1 MQGPKKRQR
10 KKGKERGQTLLTAAL
25 ITALDA
31 GEWAAD
37 PAARGAGRLQVR
49 KLESGE
55 VTWYYRYTAPDGDRV
70 RLPLGT
76 GLGLAEARKLAG
88 ELSRRYQGGERD
100 LRAIFAAERRTAE
113 RECREAEAAAAA
125 AQTTANARTE
135 TTFKKMLAAYVAHLK
150 AAGKPSW
157 REVERAIER
166 NLNEPFPDIVGLQ
179 GDAVTVDDVMP
190 AFHRLTKE
198 GKLREAE
205 KLRSYLRAAYTAA
218 RRARHDATMHAFTGF
233 RIAANPLA
241 DLEVTRPK
249 QAVEK
254 AAQAAKERKWAL
266 SDEQLRAYWRRVN
279 AQELPEDRALLTFHL
294 LTGGQRVV
302 QLARLT
308 EADHDVDRKTVTLRD
323 TKGRRKVAHDHVVP
337 LIPDAEKALKAMIGD
352 KGEFLFTITKGFE
365 PAGYHNLWERIRPI
379 AEAMVKAKEVDRV
392 FSPGIIRKTVESRL
406 QAAGV
411 SREVRGYLL
420 SHGLGGVQARHYEA
434 HEFDAEKRAAL
445 EKLRSLLEP
454 KGKVV
459 PFKKS
464 GSRR

>member
-1 MQGPKKRQR
+1 MAITVKGLLALGAGKWLSESGNRNAGALRAKGGPGGVRFYFR
-10 KKGKERGQTLLTAAL
+10 YRDTAGRYDDLPLGVFDEKGRDGLSLAQAKER
-25 ITALDA
+25 
-31 GEWAAD
+31 
-37 PAARGAGRLQVR
+37 AGRLS
-49 KLESGE
+49 L
-55 VTWYYRYTAPDGDRV
+55 RYQ
-70 RLPLGT
+70 
-76 GLGLAEARKLAG
+76 AG
-88 ELSRRYQGGERD
+88 EHD
-100 LRAIFAAERRTAE
+100 LRAILAAEESESRR
-113 RECREAEAAAAA
+113 RREAEAHAQVA
-125 AQTTANARTE
+125 AQVRQQAT
-135 TTFKKMLAAYVAHLK
+135 LGLLLGAYVEHLK

-166 NLNEPFPDIVGLQ
+166 NLTEPFPKIAKLPADEVAI
-179 GDAVTVDDVMP
+179 DDVMP
-190 AFHRLTKE
+190 AFHRLAKA

-205 KLRSYLRAAYTAA
+205 KLRAYLRAAYTAA

-233 RIAANPLA
+233 RITANPLA

-279 AQELPEDRALLTFHL
+279 AQELPEDRALLAFHL

-308 EADHDVDRKTVTLRD
+308 EADHDVDRQTVTLRD

-337 LIPDAEKALKAMIGD
+337 LIPDAEKALKAMVGD
-352 KGEFLFTITKGFE
+352 KGEFLFTVTEGFE

-379 AEAMVKAKEVDRV
+379 AEAMVKAKEVDRL

-406 QAAGV
+406 QAVGV